1 MVKQFNIKTPIK
13 IPTQTNNNFPLWE
26 FVATLPNYYC
36 LNSESVAKNEL
47 LYFSKYGVFLSSGFK
62 SAFGLDYSAKSLQA
76 FKDFASCV
84 RSGKVTSIVS
94 SVNVKVKTTPFNDKK
109 FAGFLSESIDEIITL
124 SAIDSNDSEILGDVR
139 KLMYDFI
146 FNYSKFSSLIFSA
159 TKNYNKYIYENIE
172 DYEDYK
178 TTYKWIQD
186 QNLITYSKLPKNFS
200 FYDYIKALGVSSQA
214 VEEEMNNHNNNSEN
228 NTGKKGTGKTT
239 TNSNITPLLIGVAII
254 ALVIY
259 LKKRRK

>member
-1 MVKQFNIKTPIK
+1 MAKQLNIKTPIK

-47 LYFSKYGVFLSSGFK
+47 LYFSKYGVFLKSSFK
-62 SAFGLDYSAKSLQA
+62 TSFGLEYSAKALQA
-76 FKDFASCV
+76 FNDFASCV
-84 RSGKVTSIVS
+84 RAGKVTSIVS
-94 SVNVKVKTTPFNDKK
+94 SVNVKVKTTPYNEKK

-124 SAIDSNDSEILGDVR
+124 SVIDSNDSEILSDVR

-146 FNYSKFSSLIFSA
+146 SDYANFSLDIYNE
-159 TKNYNKYIYENIE
+159 TKSYNKYIYENIE

-200 FYDYIKALGVSSQA
+200 FFDYIKTLGVSSQA
-214 VEEEMNNHNNNSEN
+214 VEEEMNNHSNNSEN
-228 NTGKKGTGKTT
+228 NTGNKKGKTT
-239 TNSNITPLLIGVAII
+239 TNSNITPLLIGVGII

>member
-1 MVKQFNIKTPIK
+1 MAKQFNIKTPIK

-47 LYFSKYGVFLSSGFK
+47 LYFSKYGVFLKSSFK
-62 SAFGLDYSAKSLQA
+62 TYFGLEYSAKALQA
-76 FKDFASCV
+76 FNDFASCV
-84 RSGKVTSIVS
+84 RAGKVTSIVS
-94 SVNVKVKTTPFNDKK
+94 SVNVKVKTTPYNEKK
-109 FAGFLSESIDEIITL
+109 FAGFLSESINEIITL
-124 SAIDSNDSEILGDVR
+124 SAIDSRDSEILGDVR

-146 FNYSKFSSLIFSA
+146 AYYSGFSLNIFDSI
-159 TKNYNKYIYENIE
+159 KSYNKYIYENIE

-200 FYDYIKALGVSSQA
+200 FFDYIKTLGVSSQV
-214 VEEEMNNHNNNSEN
+214 VEEEMNNHNTNSEN
-228 NTGKKGTGKTT
+228 NTGNKKDKTT
-239 TNSNITPLLIGVAII
+239 TNSNISPILIGAVILVAVII
-254 ALVIY
+254 F
-259 LKKRRK
+259 KKMKK

>member
-1 MVKQFNIKTPIK
+1 MAKQFNIKTPIK

-47 LYFSKYGVFLSSGFK
+47 LYFSKYGVFLKSSFK
-62 SAFGLDYSAKSLQA
+62 TYFGLEYSAKALQA
-76 FKDFASCV
+76 FNDFASCV
-84 RSGKVTSIVS
+84 RAGKVTSIVS
-94 SVNVKVKTTPFNDKK
+94 SVNVKVKTTPYNEKK

-124 SAIDSNDSEILGDVR
+124 SAIDSRDSNILSDVR
-139 KLMYDFI
+139 KLFY
-146 FNYSKFSSLIFSA
+146 KFFDDYNSFSLSVYNA
-159 TKNYNKYIYENIE
+159 TKSYNKYIYENIE

-200 FYDYIKALGVSSQA
+200 FFDYIKTLGVSSQV
-214 VEEEMNNHNNNSEN
+214 VEEEMNNHNTNSEN
-228 NTGKKGTGKTT
+228 NTGNKKDKTT
-239 TNSNITPLLIGVAII
+239 TNSNITPLLIGVGILVAVII
-254 ALVIY
+254 FKK
-259 LKKRRK
+259 LKK

>member
-1 MVKQFNIKTPIK
+1 MAKQFNIKTPIK
-13 IPTQTNNNFPLWE
+13 IPTQTNNNFPTWE
-26 FVATLPNYYC
+26 FVPDIPDYYC
-36 LNSESVAKNEL
+36 LNSESVAKNKL

-76 FKDFASCV
+76 FKDFVSCV
-84 RSGKVTSIVS
+84 RSGKVISIVS

-124 SAIDSNDSEILGDVR
+124 SAIDSRDSEILGDVR
-139 KLMYDFI
+139 KLFY
-146 FNYSKFSSLIFSA
+146 KFFDDYNSFSLSVYNE
-159 TKNYNKYIYENIE
+159 TKSYNKYIYENIE
-172 DYEDYK
+172 DYENYEYIYK
-178 TTYKWIQD
+178 QIQN

-200 FYDYIKALGVSSQA
+200 FFDYIKTLGVSSQA
-214 VEEEMNNHNNNSEN
+214 IEQEMNNHNNSEN

-239 TNSNITPLLIGVAII
+239 TNSNITPILIGVAII
-254 ALVIY
+254 FLVIY

>member
-1 MVKQFNIKTPIK
+1 MAKQINIKTPIK
-13 IPTQTNNNFPLWE
+13 IPTQTNNNFPMWE

-47 LYFSKYGVFLSSGFK
+47 LYFSKYGVFLKSSFK
-62 SAFGLDYSAKSLQA
+62 TYFGLEYSAKALQA
-76 FKDFASCV
+76 FNDFASCV
-84 RSGKVTSIVS
+84 RAGKVTSIVS
-94 SVNVKVKTTPFNDKK
+94 SVNVKVKTTPYNEKK

-124 SAIDSNDSEILGDVR
+124 SAIDSRDSEILGDVR

-146 FNYSKFSSLIFSA
+146 SDYSKFSKEIFVA
-159 TKNYNKYIYENIE
+159 TKSYNKYIYENIE

-200 FYDYIKALGVSSQA
+200 FFDYIQTLGVSSQV
-214 VEEEMNNHNNNSEN
+214 VEEEMNNHNTNSEN
-228 NTGKKGTGKTT
+228 NTGNKKDKTT
-239 TNSNITPLLIGVAII
+239 TNSNISPILIGAVILVAVII
-254 ALVIY
+254 FKK
-259 LKKRRK
+259 LKK